1 MFGSLGNNDYFC
13 SVIIKMRETYM
24 ISFKITM
31 KKTFFISLL
40 ALLPLAASAEPVEVD
55 KIWYELDEADHTAV
69 VVASGDE
76 PYAGA
81 IEIPTSIYYDKNYY
95 IVKSIGESAFEE
107 CTELTSITISEGI
120 ESIELGAFYH
130 CCFLE
135 SVVIPNSVK
144 KIGASSFS
152 VCERLKNVSIPNSV
166 TEIGDYAFDY
176 CTSLARIN
184 LGITKPFAI
193 NQNVFDTKD
202 ATYDVYTMALLVVP
216 DGTKALYKETAGWNL
231 FTNIVEASDV
241 GEGGK
246 VGDVFKSGQLYY
258 IIGAN
263 NTVTVTSAASDEAKY
278 AGNIEIPE
286 QVSFNYVNY
295 KVTGISN
302 SAFRSCTDLTSV
314 TIPNGVTNISLNA
327 FDGCSN
333 LTSITIPSTVV
344 KINSNA
350 FLGCSNLSSVHI
362 TDLAA
367 WCDISFVNSLANPL
381 SYASLFIND
390 KKIVD
395 LEIPNGVTTISNF
408 AFSGYKDITSVTIP
422 SSVISIGKD
431 AFRDCSGLTSIISGI
446 ENPFAIDDNVFTTN
460 DKDIYGTA
468 LLIVPV
474 GKKST
479 YQGTDGWK
487 KFTNVVEVG
496 QGGNVGQV
504 FSDNGISYKIGE
516 KFTVSVVSG
525 YTKYAGDIVI
535 PSQVDFIGK
544 TYSVTSIDKSAF
556 KDCTGLKSIKI
567 PSSIKSIGLDAFDGT
582 TALTAVHISDIAAWC
597 NITFTDHFSNP
608 LYYAHHLYIDG
619 KEITDLVI
627 PSSVTSIGGYAFY
640 RCSGL
645 KSIVIPNG
653 VTTIGVSAFYGC
665 SGLTTITIPKSVTS
679 IGETGEYLGSGV
691 FSGCDKLTSIL
702 SLNSTP
708 PTSKEGRLISLN
720 YESCVVWVP
729 NGSAAAYKKAAG
741 WKNFKNIKEILDGD
755 VTSDGKI
762 SKADVDA
769 LVAYIMGK
777 APEGFNENQADVNG
791 DKKKNVADVVKLI
804 DLLAS
809 YGLSVESQL
818 YFKNVDGKQVI
829 NSLTFT
835 LKNNRDEA
843 IQLTKC
849 ELYCNKE
856 LVSSKTYPEDSANME
871 AGGSIEITFNNLADY
886 ASRNGFSVCWY
897 YISNGVNYVYRYTL
911 TD

>member
-1 MFGSLGNNDYFC
+1 MHEIN
-13 SVIIKMRETYM
+13 M

-31 KKTFFISLL
+31 KKTFLYFLL
-40 ALLPLAASAEPVEVD
+40 AMLPLAANAEPVEVD
-55 KIWYELDEADHTAV
+55 KIWYELDEVDHTAV

-135 SVVIPNSVK
+135 SVVIPKSVK

-152 VCERLKNVSIPNSV
+152 VCERLTNVSIPGSV
-166 TEIGDYAFDY
+166 TEIGEYAFDY

-184 LGITKPFAI
+184 SEITKPFAI
-193 NQNVFDTKD
+193 NPNVFDSKD

-278 AGNIEIPE
+278 AGDIEIPE

-333 LTSITIPSTVV
+333 LVSITIPSSVV

-350 FLGCSNLSSVHI
+350 FLGCSNLSSVYI

-422 SSVISIGKD
+422 NSVISIGKD
-431 AFRDCSGLTSIISGI
+431 AFRDCSGLTSIISSI
-446 ENPFAIDDNVFTTN
+446 ENPFTIDENVFTSN
-460 DKDIYGTA
+460 DKDIYATA

-479 YQGTDGWK
+479 YQATDGWK
-487 KFTNVVEVG
+487 KFTNIVEVG
-496 QGGNVGQV
+496 QGGNEGQV

-525 YTKYAGDIVI
+525 YTKYTGDIVI

-556 KDCTGLKSIKI
+556 EDCTGLKSIKI

-582 TALTAVHISDIAAWC
+582 SALTAVHISDIAAWC
-597 NITFTDHFSNP
+597 NITFADHFSNP
-608 LYYAHHLYIDG
+608 LSYAHHLYTDG

-645 KSIVIPNG
+645 KSIIIPNG

-720 YESCVVWVP
+720 YENCVVWVP
-729 NGSAAAYKKAAG
+729 NGSAAAYKKATG
-741 WKNFKNIKEILDGD
+741 WKDFKNIKEISDGD
-755 VTSDGKI
+755 VNFDGKLDKADLNVLVAYLMGKNPADFHESQANPSGDGKI
-762 SKADVDA
+762 
-769 LVAYIMGK
+769 
-777 APEGFNENQADVNG
+777 
-791 DKKKNVADVVKLI
+791 NVVDVVKLI
-804 DLLAS
+804 DLIAG
-809 YGLSVESQL
+809 YGFSIDKQIDEED
-818 YFKNVDGKQVI
+818 VDGKTVVSAI
-829 NSLTFT
+829 SCT
-835 LKNNRDEA
+835 LNNERDEE

-849 ELYCNKE
+849 ELYFNQKRVSYKE
-856 LVSSKTYPEDSANME
+856 FSGTSGNLAPGNSKTC
-871 AGGSIEITFNNLADY
+871 TFNNLAKH
-886 ASRNGFSVCWY
+886 ASADGFTIYWY
-897 YISNGVNYVYRYTL
+897 YTSNGEDYIFRYNL

>member
-1 MFGSLGNNDYFC
+1 
-13 SVIIKMRETYM
+13 M

-31 KKTFFISLL
+31 KKTILNFLL
-40 ALLPLAASAEPVEVD
+40 ALLPLAANAEPVEVGG
-55 KIWYELDEADHTAV
+55 IWYKLNDVDPTAIV
-69 VVASGDE
+69 VKSGDA
-76 PYAGA
+76 PYSGA
-81 IEIPTSIYYDKNYY
+81 IEIPNSISYNNNNY
-95 IVKSIGESAFEE
+95 IVISIGEEAFAG
-107 CTELTSITISEGI
+107 CDALTSVTILPGI
-120 ESIELGAFYH
+120 ESIEQGGFYE
-130 CCFLE
+130 CVWLE
-135 SVVIPNSVK
+135 SVNIPNGVK
-144 KIGASSFS
+144 KIGLGAFS
-152 VCERLKNVSIPNSV
+152 GCERLPYVSIPSSV
-166 TEIGDYAFDY
+166 TEIGKWAFDR
-176 CTSLARIN
+176 CPQLKRIDCN
-184 LGITKPFAI
+184 IKNPFAI
-193 NQNVFDTKD
+193 DETVFELKN
-202 ATYDVYTMALLVVP
+202 YDYDIYSTAMLVVP
-216 DGTKALYKETAGWNL
+216 DGTKPTYQETEGWKK
-231 FTNIVEASDV
+231 FVNIVEEDEI
-241 GEGGK
+241 GQGGK
-246 VGDVFKSGQLYY
+246 AGDIFKSGLLYY
-258 IIGAN
+258 RIGAN
-263 NTVTVTSAASDEAKY
+263 NTVVVTPATSEEDKY
-278 AGNIEIPE
+278 AGDIEIPD
-286 QVSFNYVNY
+286 QVEFNGKDYS
-295 KVTGISN
+295 VTGISN
-302 SAFRSCTDLTSV
+302 SAFKGCTELNSV
-314 TIPNGVTNISLNA
+314 TIPQGITTISPDA
-327 FDGCSN
+327 FYGCSN
-333 LTSITIPSTVV
+333 LASITIPSTITT
-344 KINSNA
+344 INSNA
-350 FLGCSNLSSVHI
+350 FLGCSNLSSVYI
-362 TDLAA
+362 KDLAA
-367 WCDISFVNSLANPL
+367 WCNINFANSNANPL
-381 SYASLFIND
+381 SYASLFLNK

-395 LEIPNGVTTISNF
+395 LEIPNDVTTISNS
-408 AFSGYKDITSVTIP
+408 AFRGLKNILSVKIP
-422 SSVISIGKD
+422 GSVISIGKD
-431 AFRDCSGLTSIISGI
+431 AFWGCSSLISIISDI
-446 ENPFAIDDNVFTTN
+446 EKPFAIDEDVFTSN
-460 DKDIYGTA
+460 DKDIYATA

-474 GKKST
+474 GKRSDYMKA
-479 YQGTDGWK
+479 DGWK
-487 KFTNVVEVG
+487 KFTNIVEVG
-496 QGGNVGQV
+496 QGGYVGQT

-516 KFTVSVVSG
+516 NFTVSVVSG
-525 YTKYAGDIVI
+525 STKYAGDIVI

-567 PSSIKSIGLDAFDGT
+567 SSSIKSIGLDAFDGT

-720 YESCVVWVP
+720 YENCVVWVP
-729 NGSAAAYKKAAG
+729 NGSAAVYKKAAG
-741 WKNFKNIKEILDGD
+741 WKDFKNIKELYDGD

>member
-1 MFGSLGNNDYFC
+1 MHEIN
-13 SVIIKMRETYM
+13 M

-31 KKTFFISLL
+31 KKTFLYFLL
-40 ALLPLAASAEPVEVD
+40 AMLPLAANAEPVEVD
-55 KIWYELDEADHTAV
+55 KIWYELDEVDHTAV

-107 CTELTSITISEGI
+107 CDALVAVTLSNGI
-120 ESIELGAFYH
+120 ESIEIGAFYE
-130 CCFLE
+130 CVWLQ
-135 SVVIPNSVK
+135 SVEIPNGVT
-144 KIGASSFS
+144 KIAQSAFS
-152 VCERLKNVSIPNSV
+152 GCERMTYVSIPSSV
-166 TEIGDYAFDY
+166 TEIGLWAFDR
-176 CTSLARIN
+176 CPKLERIDCKIN
-184 LGITKPFAI
+184 KPFAI
-193 NQNVFDTKD
+193 DETVFDSKNED
-202 ATYDVYTMALLVVP
+202 YDVYSMALLVVP

-263 NTVTVTSAASDEAKY
+263 NTVVVTTATSEEDKY
-278 AGNIEIPE
+278 AGDIEIPG
-286 QVSFNYVNY
+286 QVEFNGKDYS
-295 KVTGISN
+295 VTGISN
-302 SAFRSCTDLTSV
+302 SAFKSCAELTSV
-314 TIPNGVTNISLNA
+314 TILQGVTTISPDA
-327 FDGCSN
+327 FYSCSN
-333 LTSITIPSTVV
+333 LASITIPSTITT
-344 KINSNA
+344 INSNA
-350 FLGCSNLSSVHI
+350 FLGCSNLSSVYI

-367 WCDISFVNSLANPL
+367 WCNIYFANNANPL
-381 SYASLFIND
+381 SYASLFLN
-390 KKIVD
+390 KNKIVD
-395 LEIPNGVTTISNF
+395 LEIPNDVTTISNS
-408 AFSGYKDITSVTIP
+408 AFRGLKNILSVKIP
-422 SSVISIGKD
+422 GSVISIGKD
-431 AFRDCSGLTSIISGI
+431 AFRDCSGLTSIISSI
-446 ENPFAIDDNVFTTN
+446 ENPFTIDENVFTSS
-460 DKDIYGTA
+460 DKDIYATA

-474 GKKST
+474 DKRSEYMK
-479 YQGTDGWK
+479 TDGWK
-487 KFTNVVEVG
+487 KFTNIVEVG
-496 QGGNVGQV
+496 QGGYIGQT

-516 KFTVSVVSG
+516 NFTVSVVSG
-525 YTKYAGDIVI
+525 STKYAGDIVI

-544 TYSVTSIDKSAF
+544 TYSVTSIGKSAF
-556 KDCTGLKSIKI
+556 ENCSDLKSIKI
-567 PSSIKSIGLDAFDGT
+567 PSTIRSIGLDAFDGT

-597 NITFTDHFSNP
+597 NITFADHYSNP
-608 LYYAHHLYIDG
+608 LTYAHHLYKDG

-627 PSSVTSIGGYAFY
+627 PSTVTSIGGYAFY
-640 RCSGL
+640 KCSGL

-665 SGLTTITIPKSVTS
+665 SGLTTITIPESVTS

-720 YESCVVWVP
+720 YENCVVWVP

-741 WKNFKNIKEILDGD
+741 WKDFKNIKELYDGD

>member
-81 IEIPTSIYYDKNYY
+81 IEIPTSIYYNNNYY
-95 IVKSIGESAFEE
+95 IVKAIGEKAFEE
-107 CTELTSITISEGI
+107 CTELTSITIHEGI
-120 ESIELGAFYH
+120 ESIEYGAFYH

-135 SVVIPNSVK
+135 YVEIPKSVK
-144 KIGASSFS
+144 KIGESSFS
-152 VCERLKNVSIPNSV
+152 VCERLPSISIPSNV
-166 TEIGDYAFDY
+166 TEIGKYAFDY
-176 CTSLARIN
+176 CPSLVRIN
-184 LGITKPFAI
+184 SEIQQPFTI
-193 NQNVFDTKD
+193 DPNVFDSKD
-202 ATYDVYTMALLVVP
+202 ATHDVYATALLVVP
-216 DGTKALYKETAGWNL
+216 DGTKDLYKETAGWKL
-231 FTNIVEASDV
+231 FNNIVEASDV

-246 VGDVFKSGQLYY
+246 NGEVFKYGQLYY

-263 NTVTVTSAASDEAKY
+263 NTVAVNSAISEEAKY
-278 AGNIEIPE
+278 AGDIEIPD
-286 QVSFNYVNY
+286 QVTYNY
-295 KVTGISN
+295 KTYNVTRIFN
-302 SAFRSCTDLTSV
+302 EAFKGCTDLNSV
-314 TIPNGVTNISLNA
+314 TIPDGVTTISPDA
-327 FDGCSN
+327 FYGCSN
-333 LTSITIPSTVV
+333 LASITIPRTITV
-344 KINSNA
+344 INSNA
-350 FLGCSNLSSVHI
+350 FLGCSNLSSVCI

-367 WCDISFVNSLANPL
+367 WCDINFANSNANPL
-381 SYASLFIND
+381 TYASLFIND

-567 PSSIKSIGLDAFDGT
+567 SSSIKSIGLDAFDGT

-720 YESCVVWVP
+720 YENCVVWVP
-729 NGSAAAYKKAAG
+729 KGSADAYKKATG
-741 WKNFKNIKEILDGD
+741 WKDFKNIKELYDGD
-755 VTSDGKI
+755 VNFDGKVNKTDLNVLVAYLMGKNPEDFHESQANTSGDGKI
-762 SKADVDA
+762 
-769 LVAYIMGK
+769 
-777 APEGFNENQADVNG
+777 
-791 DKKKNVADVVKLI
+791 NVADVVMLI
-804 DLLAS
+804 DLIAG
-809 YGLSVESQL
+809 YGFSVESQL
-818 YFKNVDGKQVI
+818 YFDEVDGKQVI
-829 NSLTFT
+829 SELAFT
-835 LKNNRDEA
+835 LKNERDESV
-843 IQLTKC
+843 QLTKC
-849 ELYCNKE
+849 ELYCNQK
-856 LVSSKTYPEDSANME
+856 LVSSVNPKDTLAPGASKTF
-871 AGGSIEITFNNLADY
+871 TFDKLTKY

-897 YISNGVNYVYRYTL
+897 YTSNGENNVFRYTL